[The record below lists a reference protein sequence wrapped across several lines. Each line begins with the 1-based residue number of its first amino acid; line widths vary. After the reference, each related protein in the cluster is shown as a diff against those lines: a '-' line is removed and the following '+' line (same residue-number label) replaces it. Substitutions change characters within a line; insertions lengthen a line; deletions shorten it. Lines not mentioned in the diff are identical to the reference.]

1 MSVAEGTEED
11 KGPSAKEGEAVPV
24 VKMSDVEDKKVENTP
39 NEVATTSSSPQV
51 QKAKLILKVQPE
63 ENLIQSKNDGKAVF
77 YPGGDGKPSFLMGRS
92 QDAGCVIVHVGASR
106 RHATLT
112 FRQDDGA
119 ASATR
124 GVWSLTHH
132 KTMNGIMVNGKGV
145 EKESSVDL
153 SDGDLINI
161 QDQFSWKFEFPV
173 KPSKSSVEME
183 MKEALR
189 DLAKEKLEADQRVKE
204 SVVKQ
209 IELKAK
215 NEALESKLDD
225 ERRAYAQ
232 KQDDEREAFEAKL
245 NATKE
250 EITKEQRAE
259 LEATKAEFEAKQAQE
274 RKAMEA
280 KQAETLEQ
288 MKQAEKRMAEEVLQ
302 REEKIRHIEIDRAK
316 LESEKLQLE
325 SEYKTEIA
333 KLEERSKADM
343 ERMAR
348 EHEDQMKQRAEEEE
362 QRAVAAQEVFKFKES
377 ELQKKDEDLE
387 KHKAEIAKLKEEN
400 SKRKGEELADSS
412 KRRKTEFYET
422 ASNELKC
429 SICDELFIEPLTLGQ
444 CGHVYCHHCIGQWE
458 RKCREKDK
466 KKPVSCP
473 ECRADAT
480 NKTKAIQINN
490 LIQSLYANA
499 DPALKA
505 EREQIIRERK
515 GEVKPKAVVAQDA
528 SETISISSDSDGSS
542 SGSDDSDT
550 DSDEERYY

>member
-1 MSVAEGTEED
+1 LKYRMSVAEGTEED
-11 KGPSAKEGEAVPV
+11 KGPSANEGEAVPV
-24 VKMSDVEDKKVENTP
+24 VKMSDVEDKKVENTT
-39 NEVATTSSSPQV
+39 NKVATTSSSPQV

-63 ENLIQSKNDGKAVF
+63 DNLIQSKNDGKAVF

-119 ASATR
+119 AATTR
-124 GVWSLTHH
+124 GVWTLTHH
-132 KTMNGIMVNGKGV
+132 KTMNGIMVNGKEV

-173 KPSKSSVEME
+173 KPSKSSVDEME

-215 NEALESKLDD
+215 NEALESKLED

-259 LEATKAEFEAKQAQE
+259 LEATKAEFEARQAQE
-274 RKAMEA
+274 KKAMEA

-348 EHEDQMKQRAEEEE
+348 EHEDQMKQRAEEEA

-458 RKCREKDK
+458 RQCRAKDK
-466 KKPVSCP
+466 KKAVSCP
-473 ECRADAT
+473 DCRADAT
-480 NKTKAIQINN
+480 IKTKAIQINN

-505 EREQIIRERK
+505 EREQIIKERK
-515 GEVKPKAVVAQDA
+515 GATM
-528 SETISISSDSDGSS
+528 SNSSKSS
-542 SGSDDSDT
+542 KRGK
-550 DSDEERYY
+550 R